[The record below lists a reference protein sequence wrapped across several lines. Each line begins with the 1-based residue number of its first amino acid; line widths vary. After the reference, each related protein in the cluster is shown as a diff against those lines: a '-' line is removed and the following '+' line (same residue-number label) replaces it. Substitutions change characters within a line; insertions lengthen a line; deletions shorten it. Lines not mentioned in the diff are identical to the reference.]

1 MAKKAFKLSVL
12 PLLTSLIKEYI
23 KPAFNTVNFDTEV
36 YFMEFSVTPLLV
48 GIRRVDQG
56 IMTYQQKYGRRIWL
70 PIWSFLV
77 QGNDYNILVD
87 TGLDD
92 FVTPPGFTDETGLA
106 EPILMEDALS
116 KQKIVPGDIDIVINT
131 HLHDDHCG
139 NNILFTK
146 AEFFI
151 QQKEL
156 DFCANPHPID
166 YRYEPDFIKVLNLKP
181 VDGNQEILP
190 GLEIFFTPGHT
201 PGSQT
206 VRINTLKGKVII
218 PGFCCNKENFP
229 ANGPTVCPGVHCDA
243 YQAFDTAQKVKGMDG
258 LILPLHELGVPTAL
272 TGLI

>member
-1 MAKKAFKLSVL
+1 
-12 PLLTSLIKEYI
+12 
-23 KPAFNTVNFDTEV
+23 
-36 YFMEFSVTPLLV
+36 MEFFVTPLLV

-77 QGNDYNILVD
+77 QGNGHNILVD

-92 FVTPPGFTDETGLA
+92 FVAPPGFTVETGLS
-106 EPILMEDALS
+106 EPVLMKDALGR
-116 KQKIVPGDIDIVINT
+116 QGLVPGDIDIVINT

-139 NNILFTK
+139 NNILF
-146 AEFFI
+146 AGADFYI

-156 DFCANPHPID
+156 DFCNHPHPLD
-166 YRYEPDFIKVLNLKP
+166 YRYEPDFIKGLNLMQ
-181 VDGNQEILP
+181 VEGDQVILP
-190 GLEIFFTPGHT
+190 GIDLVFTPGHT

-206 VRINTLKGKVII
+206 VKINTPKGKVII

-243 YQAFDTAQKVKGMDG
+243 YQAFDTAQKVRRMDG
-258 LILPLHELGVPTAL
+258 LILPLHELSVPTAL
-272 TGLI
+272 SHFMD